1 MIKKRRMVLKGG
13 LAVTAVGVS
22 AGTGLLSATT
32 AHAARPDSA
41 FASSSFN
48 SALRAVAGTEN
59 PLDGDI
65 ALDAPQVAQNPSS
78 VLITIESTISGVRE
92 IALLVAQGNASPLN
106 GTYVLGPNTLPYVA
120 TRIKMAESSDVVAV
134 VKTRD
139 QAYSTRTQVLVPEG
153 DGCV

>member
-1 MIKKRRMVLKGG
+1 MIKKRRMVLKGS
-13 LAVTAVGVS
+13 LAATAVGVS
-22 AGTGLLSATT
+22 AGTGLLSAT

-48 SALRAVAGTEN
+48 SALREVAGTEN
-59 PLDGDI
+59 PIDGDI

-78 VLITIESTISGVRE
+78 VQVVIESTISGVRE
-92 IALLVAQGNASPLN
+92 MALLVAQGNASPLN
-106 GTYVLGPNTLPYVA
+106 GTYVLGPKTLPYIA
-120 TRIKMAESSDVVAV
+120 TRIKMAESSDLVAV